1 MPDHAHEAGGHVVV
15 AAGGGGGL
23 LLGPNDENC
32 NMQIKETTGNGTA
45 VSVGADGGDA
55 ALHEAEEE
63 AAEKEY
69 KIYPER

>member
-1 MPDHAHEAGGHVVV
+1 MPDHAHEAAAHVVV
-15 AAGGGGGL
+15 AANGGL

-45 VSVGADGGDA
+45 VSVVAEHGGDA
-55 ALHEAEEE
+55 TLHEAEE

-69 KIYPER
+69 KVYPER